1 MISKSAIW
9 FKLIWA
15 ESQVL
20 NHPPY
25 IAGFHLDSQ
34 KFVADSRKL
43 SSAGICLCVKFQALM

>member
-9 FKLIWA
+9 FKLIWV

-34 KFVADSRKL
+34 NFVADSRKL